1 MSEITLMASAKIN
14 IGLDVTGRRDDGYHL
29 VRTIMQTIGLND
41 VVTVATSHE
50 PGIVMTTNDETLP
63 VGEDNLCVKAAKLLM
78 DEFHIT
84 EGVKIHLEKR
94 IPVAAGLA
102 GGSTDA
108 AAVLTGVNHVFQLD
122 LTEEQLMERA
132 VNIGADVP
140 YCLLGGTALAEGIGQ
155 ELKRLPRMMDCFV
168 LIAKPPIE
176 VSTKYVYE
184 NLHAK
189 SLKVHPNIDGMIE
202 ALSNRDLI
210 KMCSLMG
217 NVLETVTE
225 KKNPIITQIKDL
237 MKEQGATGA
246 LMSGSGP
253 TVFGIFTE
261 EEKAR
266 NCFQKI
272 QEENLAKQL
281 FLTGFHNTDNPT

>member
-29 VRTIMQTIGLND
+29 VRMIMQTIGLND

-84 EGVKIHLEKR
+84 EGVQIHLEKR

-140 YCLLGGTALAEGIGQ
+140 YCLMGGTALAEGIGQ

-184 NLHAK
+184 YFDG
-189 SLKVHPNIDGMIE
+189 LKNPTHPDIDAMVADIE
-202 ALSNRDLI
+202 NRDLH
-210 KMCSLMG
+210 SLASHMG
-217 NVLETVTE
+217 NILEGVTVE
-225 KKNPIITQIKDL
+225 KYPVIDQIKRE
-237 MKEQGATGA
+237 MMEHGAVVSM
-246 LMSGSGP
+246 MSGSGP
-253 TVFGIFTE
+253 TVFGFFEDETLV
-261 EEKAR
+261 
-266 NCFQKI
+266 
-272 QEENLAKQL
+272 QEAKSVL
-281 FLTGFHNTDNPT
+281 ETSGLVNRVEVTSIVK

>member
-122 LTEEQLMERA
+122 LTEEELLERA

-184 NLHAK
+184 HFDG
-189 SLKVHPNIDGMIE
+189 LKNPTHPDIDAMVADIE
-202 ALSNRDLI
+202 NRDLH
-210 KMCSLMG
+210 SLASHMG
-217 NVLETVTE
+217 NILEGVTVE
-225 KKNPIITQIKDL
+225 KYPVIDQIKRE
-237 MKEQGATGA
+237 MMEHGAVVSM
-246 LMSGSGP
+246 MSGSGP
-253 TVFGIFTE
+253 TVFGFFEDETLV
-261 EEKAR
+261 
-266 NCFQKI
+266 
-272 QEENLAKQL
+272 QEAKSVL
-281 FLTGFHNTDNPT
+281 ETSGLVNRVEVTSIVK